1 MIADL
6 HIHSQVSDGSFSAED
21 ILAQAQAVGLTHVA
35 FTDHDTTE
43 NAQTHKSLAESYG
56 LVAVTGVEMS
66 AYDYERHR
74 KVHILGY
81 GYSETAHIEAIGA
94 DTLRKRHNNCLKQ
107 IALLNELG
115 YKVPAAEVAKLAGR
129 TIYKQHILDYLLQS
143 GQSELLFGDIY
154 QHIFKNGGPCD
165 FDIVYPPAEDCV
177 RAIKADGGLAV
188 LAHPGQLDSYGAL
201 PRLLAAGLDGIEY
214 NHPSHSERD
223 RRQVAY
229 LAEKHGLIM
238 TGGSDFHGR
247 YERQTAPLGAY
258 PAPESAQALFM

>member
-94 DTLRKRHNNCLKQ
+94 DTLAQASQQLPETNRSLKRAGLQSAGGRGGQTGWPHHLQ
-107 IALLNELG
+107 AAYSRLS
-115 YKVPAAEVAKLAGR
+115 AAER
-129 TIYKQHILDYLLQS
+129 T
-143 GQSELLFGDIY
+143 E
-154 QHIFKNGGPCD
+154 
-165 FDIVYPPAEDCV
+165 
-177 RAIKADGGLAV
+177 
-188 LAHPGQLDSYGAL
+188 
-201 PRLLAAGLDGIEY
+201 
-214 NHPSHSERD
+214 
-223 RRQVAY
+223 
-229 LAEKHGLIM
+229 
-238 TGGSDFHGR
+238 
-247 YERQTAPLGAY
+247 
-258 PAPESAQALFM
+258 